1 MKIKIG
7 SLIFDSKKEP
17 ILIEFTKQ
25 DITNIRHMSD
35 TSYCVA
41 PSVYS
46 KNEIESFKK
55 EKNIENH
62 FPKISVQE
70 IRRRK
75 DLINILNSIINIM
88 LDILKEV
95 KLSNKLKKQI
105 NREINKLKKFIYG

>member
-46 KNEIESFKK
+46 KSF
-55 EKNIENH
+55 
-62 FPKISVQE
+62 P
-70 IRRRK
+70 
-75 DLINILNSIINIM
+75 
-88 LDILKEV
+88 
-95 KLSNKLKKQI
+95 
-105 NREINKLKKFIYG
+105 